1 MYHYFVD
8 FINYIII
15 SCILGVI
22 LGVATF
28 AEKDF
33 QSTVERIWT
42 LLRSTMAFPEK
53 SQQ

>member
-1 MYHYFVD
+1 MM
-8 FINYIII
+8 I
-15 SCILGVI
+15 SDILGMI
-22 LGVATF
+22 IGVATF

-33 QSTVERIWT
+33 QSTVESVWT